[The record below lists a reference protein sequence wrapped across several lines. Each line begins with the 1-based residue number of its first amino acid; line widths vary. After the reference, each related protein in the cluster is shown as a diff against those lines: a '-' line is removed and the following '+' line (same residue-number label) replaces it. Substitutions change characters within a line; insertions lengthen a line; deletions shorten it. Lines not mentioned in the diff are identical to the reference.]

1 MKSQNVIATYIWL
14 RIKTLLPSL
23 GTHLRAKQDLYKN
36 SPLLPWWKK
45 KKSQRLIFFL
55 WPLLTF
61 CYWPKINWLENVQY
75 IKKKERKEFNRKLKF
90 GEKYDDSPFSLLF

>member
-14 RIKTLLPSL
+14 RIKTLLPSP

-45 KKSQRLIFFL
+45 KKSKIDFL
-55 WPLLTF
+55 FMAIINLLLLAKNKLVRKCAIHQEKRT
-61 CYWPKINWLENVQY
+61 
-75 IKKKERKEFNRKLKF
+75 ERI
-90 GEKYDDSPFSLLF
+90 